1 MLRIIKMFIMTK
13 TVDDCDDLEADILN
27 DKLDDK
33 PDTELNNKLDTL
45 SRLQDSYQ
53 FLSSRKKFLG

>member
-1 MLRIIKMFIMTK
+1 MLRIIKMCIMTK

-33 PDTELNNKLDTL
+33 PDTALNNKLDTL
-45 SRLQDSYQ
+45 SRLQNSFQ
-53 FLSSRKKFLG
+53 FLSSKCI